1 MKYLISSILVFA
13 FICDLRAETP
23 CELASPLMS
32 VNMATCDGI
41 LMPKPWVEDCA
52 VVKEVT
58 LPKSLVNLQ
67 FCVAELEAMRSL
79 FDERKLA
86 CEKTIAE
93 LEVIARE
100 AANIDKPF
108 ELKLFVGWM
117 SFGLVSGFALAYLV
131 L

>member
-32 VNMATCDGI
+32 GNVATCDGI

-58 LPKSLVNLQ
+58 LPKSLVDAVRNTEGLDQTQRYNL
-67 FCVAELEAMRSL
+67 CWG
-79 FDERKLA
+79 
-86 CEKTIAE
+86 
-93 LEVIARE
+93 ARYHSR
-100 AANIDKPF
+100 AT
-108 ELKLFVGWM
+108 M
-117 SFGLVSGFALAYLV
+117 TRQGFKF
-131 L
+131 